1 MAGRE
6 SVPAW
11 ANPNQSGA
19 ASVVSGGIGGGGG
32 AGAASQQGGGGG
44 PPSAEDHESELFRP
58 YSTLDEPVSET
69 IMRDVRAVASKL
81 RIVLSPLN
89 QQSSNLFSAAAYG
102 LVSTVDQG
110 GGATSSSSPGD
121 ANGASAA
128 TTTAGPSNSSSD
140 QQQHQQLSDVDRQMI
155 NELKDWDL
163 WGPLV
168 LCLTLAV
175 TLSFKAPTNQSS
187 MVFAAVFC
195 AVWIG
200 STVVTV
206 NAQLVGGTISFFQSV
221 CVLGYSI
228 FPLTLS
234 ALVIGII
241 RIVID
246 TWAWIDLII
255 IAVGFAW
262 AIRTSSLFVSIYVKP
277 ERRFLA
283 LYPVFFFYVFLSWMI
298 FLF

>member
-11 ANPNQSGA
+11 ANPNQSA
-19 ASVVSGGIGGGGG
+19 ATTAGGGIGGG
-32 AGAASQQGGGGG
+32 AGAASQGGG

-89 QQSSNLFSAAAYG
+89 PQQSGSLFSAAAYG

-110 GGATSSSSPGD
+110 GGASSSSSSSSPGD

-128 TTTAGPSNSSSD
+128 ATTAGPSSSSSD
-140 QQQHQQLSDVDRQMI
+140 PHQHQQLSDVDRQMI

-200 STVVTV
+200 STIVTV